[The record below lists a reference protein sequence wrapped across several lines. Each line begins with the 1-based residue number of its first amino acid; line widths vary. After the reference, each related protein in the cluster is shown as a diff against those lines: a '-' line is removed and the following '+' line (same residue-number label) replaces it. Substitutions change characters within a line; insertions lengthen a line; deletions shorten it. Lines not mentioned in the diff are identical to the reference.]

1 VYRRPVDA
9 ICVRMVG
16 ITVDA
21 VEGKVGVATVVGAF
35 EFGGSGTANCLFVVG
50 AWTWRTPNLRQLIT
64 LVLVALLGLGLS
76 WLVGIDGARQQ
87 GVPVAFICALLAFA
101 INWLAAIPAITF
113 RTETF
118 FDLTGALTYLSVVAC
133 ALVLS
138 APAGVRELSIAA
150 MVTVWAV
157 RLGGMLFIRIRRAG
171 EDKRFR
177 EIKIEP
183 VTFFSFWNVQALWVV
198 VTSACAVTVLT
209 SPVREPVDIFFVA
222 GATIWA
228 TGFLI
233 EVVADA
239 QKNAFRAR
247 SENAGRFITTGLW
260 AWSQH
265 PNYLGEIVLWTGIA
279 VAALPVLQGWSWL
292 ALISPAFVALLVLRI
307 SGIPTLDRQARERW
321 GDDPEYQDYVR
332 RTSKL
337 FLLPPGRRA

>member
-1 VYRRPVDA
+1 
-9 ICVRMVG
+9 
-16 ITVDA
+16 
-21 VEGKVGVATVVGAF
+21 
-35 EFGGSGTANCLFVVG
+35 
-50 AWTWRTPNLRQLIT
+50 LRHLIT
-64 LVLVALLGLGLS
+64 LILVALLGLGFS

-138 APAGVRELSIAA
+138 APSGVMELSIAA

-157 RLGGMLFIRIRRAG
+157 RLGGMLFTRIRRAG

-177 EIKIEP
+177 EIKTDP
-183 VTFFSFWNVQALWVV
+183 VIFFSFWNVQALWVV
-198 VTSACAVTVLT
+198 LTSACAVTVLT
-209 SPVREPVDIFFVA
+209 SPVREPVDVYFFA
-222 GATIWA
+222 GAIIWA
-228 TGFLI
+228 TGFVI

-292 ALISPAFVALLVLRI
+292 ALISPAFVALLLLRI
-307 SGIPTLDRQARERW
+307 SGIPTLDLQARERW
-321 GDDPEYQDYVR
+321 GDDPGYQDYVR